1 MSTSNGLL
9 AALIQYAVKD
19 MHVSP
24 DDAIWKV
31 PTGQILLC
39 MRQDLFKKDPNQMNL
54 QDIEAIES
62 GLI

>member
-1 MSTSNGLL
+1 M
-9 AALIQYAVKD
+9 KD

-24 DDAIWKV
+24 DDAVWFV

>member
-9 AALIQYAVKD
+9 AALFQYVVKD

-24 DDAIWKV
+24 DDAVWKV

-39 MRQDLFKKDPNQMNL
+39 MRQDLFKKDPN
-54 QDIEAIES
+54 
-62 GLI
+62 